1 MTTNGLVELIE
12 ATRIGE
18 PVLITEEVDALLE
31 EVCSLSYNQFFDY
44 DRSTRRIE
52 ERRLLKNELREVY
65 ARRLLAALFF
75 GSKLALGSYMI
86 QKILY
91 FAYDR
96 AGTMA
101 NALHKADNDDQKPK
115 WLVRSMITRSRSAE
129 INKSIGNNLD
139 AFFSYVFSA
148 GSAMRLISYIDGN
161 YLKDPIP
168 MWTRE
173 RTLSLVSE
181 NMEKAKRILNTG
193 LSLRNDKVFSVYK
206 SVNDK
211 LRSLG

>member
-115 WLVRSMITRSRSAE
+115 WLVRSMIT
-129 INKSIGNNLD
+129 
-139 AFFSYVFSA
+139 
-148 GSAMRLISYIDGN
+148 
-161 YLKDPIP
+161 
-168 MWTRE
+168 
-173 RTLSLVSE
+173 
-181 NMEKAKRILNTG
+181 
-193 LSLRNDKVFSVYK
+193 
-206 SVNDK
+206 
-211 LRSLG
+211 